1 MRGRGI
7 ASLEKQNLLSRKD
20 AKAAKKNVH
29 FFKLPIDFIA
39 VLCVLSAIA
48 RDAFRFS
55 IV

>member
-7 ASLEKQNLLSRKD
+7 TSLEKQNLLSRKD

-39 VLCVLSAIA
+39 VLCAFA
-48 RDAFRFS
+48 GDAFRFS